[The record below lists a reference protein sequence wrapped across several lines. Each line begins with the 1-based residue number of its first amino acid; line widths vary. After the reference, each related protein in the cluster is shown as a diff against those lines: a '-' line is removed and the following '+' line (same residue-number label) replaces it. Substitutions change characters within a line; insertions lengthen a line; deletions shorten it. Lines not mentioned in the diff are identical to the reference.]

1 MDVGGTSHTHHAR
14 LSRRRPPRRAPGPD
28 APTPT
33 TRTQTSLPYAYSYS
47 THTRPRFARAEIAR
61 ACAAGSLSESR
72 AAGGCRVPTAGSFA
86 DSDDDRIGGQT
97 RLRREGWREGQPD
110 GAEGLGLA
118 RRLLLSLGWQSGRHM
133 VRHPNSVLRA
143 EPDLELR
150 KPPSKSSAMF
160 AVCDR
165 EPGLRPCRPV
175 RARKAW
181 GGSVGRP
188 ERSCARASL
197 RHVVPTRDSCICGR
211 TQTAGGSPPPPV
223 AAALAFHGRRVLVI
237 AASGLESETPGESRA
252 TRTLGSGPR
261 LGGRGSRAAACETVP
276 SRGSPGHVCRGV
288 GRAP

>member
-110 GAEGLGLA
+110 GAEGLAWPGDFCCRLAGGAGVTWCGIQIQSFGQSRTWSSASPLPSPAPCLPSVIASRGCGLA
-118 RRLLLSLGWQSGRHM
+118 
-133 VRHPNSVLRA
+133 
-143 EPDLELR
+143 
-150 KPPSKSSAMF
+150 
-160 AVCDR
+160 
-165 EPGLRPCRPV
+165 GLYGPV
-175 RARKAW
+175 RPGAVASGGLSGHARGPASATSSPPVTRAFAAARKRPAARRRRQW
-181 GGSVGRP
+181 PQRWRSTEGGYW
-188 ERSCARASL
+188 
-197 RHVVPTRDSCICGR
+197 
-211 TQTAGGSPPPPV
+211 
-223 AAALAFHGRRVLVI
+223 
-237 AASGLESETPGESRA
+237 
-252 TRTLGSGPR
+252 
-261 LGGRGSRAAACETVP
+261 
-276 SRGSPGHVCRGV
+276 
-288 GRAP
+288 